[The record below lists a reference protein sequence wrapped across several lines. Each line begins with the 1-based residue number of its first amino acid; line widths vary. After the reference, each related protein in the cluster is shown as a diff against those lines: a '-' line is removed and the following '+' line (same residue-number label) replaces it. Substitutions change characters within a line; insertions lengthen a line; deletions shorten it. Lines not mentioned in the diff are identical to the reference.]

1 MAQKKYH
8 IIIGNQKG
16 FVLVTA
22 IIASMI
28 LFAVGILA
36 LTLSSQDVRISAV
49 VVGDKKAFSACES
62 GLHNLTVTFD
72 PSNRSASAVS
82 DRPVD
87 STTDPG
93 TVYSVVTPTRPTSPP
108 EIVPLPGYSIGGGQT
123 WGQTRYN
130 TTITGAN
137 TRYDKSVQITVGLG
151 YGPVEMST
159 MAR

>member
-1 MAQKKYH
+1 MIRKIHH
-8 IIIGNQKG
+8 ISIGNEKG

-28 LFAVGILA
+28 LLAVGILA
-36 LTLSSQDVRISAV
+36 LTLSSQDIRISAV

-62 GLHNLTVTFD
+62 GLHAMTLTFD
-72 PSNRSASAVS
+72 PSNCSASAAS
-82 DRPVD
+82 NIPVD

-93 TVYSVVTPTRPTSPP
+93 PVYSVVTPTRPTSPP
-108 EIVPLPGYSIGGGQT
+108 EIVPLPGYSIGGWQT

-137 TRYDKSVQITVGLG
+137 TRYDKTVQITVGLG